1 MVCFY
6 IALFQAL
13 FGPMMLTLTDSKTLG
28 IALSISASGMLVSS
42 LFIGIYWVNKSKVLK
57 EVMNDLI

>member
-1 MVCFY
+1 
-6 IALFQAL
+6 
-13 FGPMMLTLTDSKTLG
+13 MLTLTDSKTLG